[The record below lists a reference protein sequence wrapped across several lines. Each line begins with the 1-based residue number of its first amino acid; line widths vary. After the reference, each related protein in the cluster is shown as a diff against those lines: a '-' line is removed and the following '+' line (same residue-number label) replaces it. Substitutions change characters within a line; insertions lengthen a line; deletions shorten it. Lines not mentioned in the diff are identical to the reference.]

1 MGNWQSAIGG
11 SRIHDNGANP
21 TATRF
26 SCTKRNKPLQALA
39 KTVIRIFMSLCKE
52 SRGFMPPAKNCS
64 LLTRALPVLFGFTF
78 TAVAFVAQLRASSLY
93 ETAERG
99 DAEAQFNLGMMY
111 STGLGIEKDDAAAFR
126 WIHKAAEQGHAEAEF
141 IIGLMFDEGRGTAKD
156 EGEAVKW
163 YRKAADH
170 SEPRAQHQLARA
182 YALGHGVAENPQEAI
197 RWYTLAAEQG
207 VVQAQSS
214 LGLLYDS
221 GTGVHRDAKEALR
234 WYLKAA
240 DRGDAEAQF
249 FAGLI
254 YKEDF
259 KNAKEAVR
267 LFRSAAAQGN
277 AAAQISLGIMCAYGR
292 GTLKNYVEA
301 YKWLTLGLAGEP
313 ESAEARELAR
323 KHLAALERRLM
334 TRAQVAEAQR
344 ATAEFVPKPQ
354 QATPQRPQGQSV
366 DRTNEINQLKA
377 TGTAFAV
384 TNDGCLVTNFHVV
397 AAGSRV
403 KVSTPSGV
411 RLAKVVKTDQA
422 HDLALLKID
431 SNVRGL
437 PVVDSSS
444 VRLGQTVFAIV
455 FPNVEVQGLK
465 PKLTKGEIS
474 SLAGIQDDERYFQIS
489 VPLQPGNS
497 GGPLLDTHGN
507 VVGVTS
513 AGLNA
518 AKALN
523 ITGSLPQNV
532 NYAVKSSFLMP
543 FLKST
548 PELPAKLL
556 SAGRGGERPFE
567 DVVAEAESAVLLL
580 LVY

>member
-1 MGNWQSAIGG
+1 
-11 SRIHDNGANP
+11 
-21 TATRF
+21 
-26 SCTKRNKPLQALA
+26 LQALG
-39 KTVIRIFMSLCKE
+39 KTVIRTFMSLCKE
-52 SRGFMPPAKNCS
+52 SRRFMSPAKNCG
-64 LLTRALPVLFGFTF
+64 LLKRALSVLLAFTF
-78 TAVAFVAQLRASSLY
+78 TAVAFVAELSATSLY

-126 WIHKAAEQGHAEAEF
+126 WVHKAAEQGHGEAEF
-141 IIGLMFDEGRGTAKD
+141 ILALMFDQGVGTAR
-156 EGEAVKW
+156 EESEALTW
-163 YRKAADH
+163 YRRAADH
-170 SEPRAQHQLARA
+170 GDRRAQYQLARA
-182 YALGHGVAENPQEAI
+182 YALGRGVAKDPHEAA
-197 RWYTLAAEQG
+197 RWYRRAAEQG
-207 VVQAQSS
+207 LANAQSS
-214 LGLLYDS
+214 LALLYEA
-221 GTGVHRDAKEALR
+221 GTGVEQDEREALR

-240 DRGDAEAQF
+240 DQGDAAAQF
-249 FAGLI
+249 RAGLI
-254 YKEDF
+254 CKDDLKRPE
-259 KNAKEAVR
+259 EAVR
-267 LFRSAAAQGN
+267 LFRTAARQGN
-277 AAAQISLGIMCAYGR
+277 ADAQISLGIMCVYGS
-292 GTLKNYVEA
+292 GTPKNYVEA
-301 YKWLTLGLAGEP
+301 YKWLSLGVAGNP
-313 ESAEARELAR
+313 ESEEARDLAR
-323 KHLAALERRLM
+323 NHLAALERKLM
-334 TRAQVAEAQR
+334 TRDQVAEAQR
-344 ATAEFVPKPQ
+344 ASAEFISK
-354 QATPQRPQGQSV
+354 RPQPHTADGADQ
-366 DRTNEINQLKA
+366 INQLKA

-397 AAGSRV
+397 AVGSRV
-403 KVSTPSGV
+403 KVSTPKGV
-411 RLAKVVKTDQA
+411 RLAKVVKTDEA

-431 SNVRGL
+431 NNVGGL
-437 PVVDSSS
+437 PVVDSGS
-444 VRLGQTVFAIV
+444 VRLGQTVFAIG

-518 AKALN
+518 AKTLN

-543 FLKST
+543 FLKSM

-556 SAGRGGERPFE
+556 SARRGGERPFE
-567 DVVAEAESAVLLL
+567 DVVAEAESAVVLL

>member
-1 MGNWQSAIGG
+1 
-11 SRIHDNGANP
+11 
-21 TATRF
+21 
-26 SCTKRNKPLQALA
+26 LQALG

-52 SRGFMPPAKNCS
+52 SRGFMQPVKNCG
-64 LLTRALPVLFGFTF
+64 LFKRDLPVLLAFTII
-78 TAVAFVAQLRASSLY
+78 AVAFVAQLSATSLY
-93 ETAERG
+93 EAAERG

-111 STGLGIEKDDAAAFR
+111 SAGLGIEKDDSAAFR
-126 WIHKAAEQGHAEAEF
+126 WIHKAAEQGHKEAEF
-141 IIGLMFDEGRGTAKD
+141 ILGLMFDEGVGAAKD
-156 EGEAVKW
+156 ESQALTW

-170 SEPRAQHQLARA
+170 GERRAQYQLARA
-182 YALGHGVAENPQEAI
+182 YALGSGVAENLQEAA
-197 RWYTLAAEQG
+197 RWYRRAAEQG
-207 VVQAQSS
+207 LVHAQSS
-214 LGLLYDS
+214 LALLYET
-221 GTGVHRDAKEALR
+221 GTGVEQDEREALR

-240 DRGDAEAQF
+240 DQGDAAAQF
-249 FAGLI
+249 RAGLI
-254 YKEDF
+254 CKDDLKKPE
-259 KNAKEAVR
+259 EAVR
-267 LFRSAAAQGN
+267 LLRTAASQGN
-277 AAAQISLGIMCAYGR
+277 ADAQILLGIMCAYGS
-292 GTLKNYVEA
+292 GTPKNYVEA
-301 YKWLTLGLAGEP
+301 YKWLSLGIAGNP
-313 ESAEARELAR
+313 ESEKARELAR
-323 KHLAALERRLM
+323 KHLAALEHKLM
-334 TRAQVAEAQR
+334 TRDQVAEAQR
-344 ATAEFVPKPQ
+344 AGAEFVPK
-354 QATPQRPQGQSV
+354 RPQP
-366 DRTNEINQLKA
+366 RTADGADQINQLKA

-397 AAGSRV
+397 SAGSRV

-411 RLAKVVKTDQA
+411 RLAKLVKTDQA

-431 SNVRGL
+431 SKVSSL
-437 PVVDSSS
+437 PVIDSGS
-444 VRLGQTVFAIV
+444 VRLGQTVFAIG

-518 AKALN
+518 AKGLN
-523 ITGSLPQNV
+523 ITGTLPQNV

-556 SAGRGGERPFE
+556 SVHQGTDRSFE
-567 DVVAEAESAVLLL
+567 DVVAEAQSAVLLVL
-580 LVY
+580 IY

>member
-1 MGNWQSAIGG
+1 MQ
-11 SRIHDNGANP
+11 
-21 TATRF
+21 
-26 SCTKRNKPLQALA
+26 PLG

-52 SRGFMPPAKNCS
+52 SREFMPPSKNCG
-64 LLTRALPVLFGFTF
+64 LLKRALPVLFGFTF
-78 TAVAFVAQLRASSLY
+78 TVVAFVAELSAMSLY

-126 WIHKAAEQGHAEAEF
+126 WIYKAAEQGHAEAEF
-141 IIGLMFDEGRGTAKD
+141 IVGLMFDEGRGTTKD

-170 SEPRAQHQLARA
+170 SEPRAQHQLGRA
-182 YALGHGVAENPQEAI
+182 YALGHGVAEDLQEAI

-207 VVQAQSS
+207 VVRAQLS
-214 LGLLYDS
+214 LGVLYDS
-221 GTGVHRDAKEALR
+221 GSGVNKDPKEALR

-277 AAAQISLGIMCAYGR
+277 ADAQISLGIMWVYGT
-292 GTLKNYVEA
+292 GTPKNYVEA

-323 KHLAALERRLM
+323 NHLAALERKLM
-334 TRAQVAEAQR
+334 TRDQVAEAQR
-344 ATAEFVPKPQ
+344 ASAEFVPKRP
-354 QATPQRPQGQSV
+354 QATRERPQPRSDDGADQ
-366 DRTNEINQLKA
+366 INQLKA

-384 TNDGCLVTNFHVV
+384 TNDGCLVTNFHVA
-397 AAGSRV
+397 AAGSRI
-403 KVSTPSGV
+403 KVSTPNGV
-411 RLAKVVKTDQA
+411 RLAKIVKTDQA

-431 SNVRGL
+431 SKVVGL
-437 PVVDSSS
+437 PVIDSGS
-444 VRLGQTVFAIV
+444 VRLGQTVFAIG

-497 GGPLLDTHGN
+497 GGPLLNTHGN

-543 FLKST
+543 FLKSM
-548 PELPAKLL
+548 PELPAKLVT
-556 SAGRGGERPFE
+556 ARQGAERPFE
-567 DVVAEAESAVLLL
+567 DVVAEAQSAVLLL